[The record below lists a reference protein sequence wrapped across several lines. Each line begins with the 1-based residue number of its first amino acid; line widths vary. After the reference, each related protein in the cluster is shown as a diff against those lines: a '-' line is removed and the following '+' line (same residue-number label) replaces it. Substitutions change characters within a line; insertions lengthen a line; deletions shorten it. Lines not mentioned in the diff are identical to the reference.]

1 MDSLLKR
8 YLKGDATIWMVF
20 AMLCIVSI
28 IEMYS
33 ASSQLAY
40 SAESHTAPML
50 RHVGFLA
57 LGAILAVIVHVIPY
71 RFIRLFAY
79 VGLILS
85 FFLLIFVL
93 LKGEKSNDASRWLTI
108 FGFKFQP
115 SELAKISVIVVAADF
130 ISRIKNHKT
139 DEKKYFWS
147 TILML
152 AVICPL
158 ILLENFSTAFVLFGV
173 VMLMMF
179 IGKVSLIRLSLLGVS
194 LVFMLVMGYTFVKN
208 VPKESMP
215 KFFDRS
221 YTWVGRI
228 DRFTEEKDKTQKYV
242 ITDENLQEQHGKIAI
257 ARGGFFGLGP
267 GNSIQRDYLPQ
278 AYSDFI
284 YAIIV
289 EETGLIGGVFV
300 ILLYLILLFRAG
312 KIATESPSV
321 FPAVLVIGLSLM
333 IVIQTFV
340 SMSVATSLGP
350 VTGQPLPLI
359 SRGGTSTLIT
369 CIYFGIILGITSQIK
384 QKEDKTVNNM
394 DEKREENIPVVNIAE
409 I

>member
-40 SAESHTAPML
+40 SSASHTAPII

-57 LGAILAVIVHVIPY
+57 LGTVLAVIVHVIPY

-79 VGLILS
+79 VGLGIS

-93 LKGEKSNDASRWLTI
+93 LKGEKSNDASRWLI
-108 FGFKFQP
+108 LFGIKFQP
-115 SELAKISVIVVAADF
+115 SEMAKISVIIVAADF

-139 DEKKYFWS
+139 DEKKYFWN

-173 VMLMMF
+173 VVLMMF
-179 IGKVSLIRLSLLGVS
+179 IGKVSLIRLSLLGAS
-194 LVFMLVMGYTFVKN
+194 LLLALVMGYFIVKN
-208 VPKESMP
+208 LPKENMP
-215 KFFDRS
+215 KFLDRS

-228 DRFTEEKDKTQKYV
+228 DRFAEEKDETQKYV

-312 KIATESPSV
+312 KIATESPTV

-384 QKEDKTVNNM
+384 QKENKAVNNL
-394 DEKREENIPVVNIAE
+394 DEKREENIPVVNMSE